1 MKNIFLI
8 VAILS
13 ASLSGF
19 SQESYYNDV
28 DLTLTGLALKNAL
41 NEKIVNTHTN
51 FLQYTPDVWI
61 ASKITD
67 ANPENPDEVIL
78 IYGWED
84 GSDNDSTNDR
94 TRDNTLQDN
103 GSNGN
108 FVWNREHV
116 YPQSLGT
123 PAITTSTIPGQ
134 DAHSLRPVD
143 KPTNSSRGNKRFAE
157 GSGNSGESN
166 GGWYPGDEWK
176 GDVARMMMYM
186 YIRYDDICLPTNV
199 GIGDSSL
206 TEDDMIDLFLKWNVE
221 DPVSDFER
229 NRNTYHE
236 NTTDNSAAQGN
247 RNPLIDNPYLATRIW
262 GGDSAEDTWGIY
274 TSSDTVAPTQ
284 PMDVVASNETT
295 TTIDINW
302 TASTDNVEV
311 TGYNIYVDD
320 VLTGQT
326 ANVNYQITGLAPSTS
341 YAIQV
346 EARDLINNKSD
357 KSTVL
362 NATTTSDTTA
372 PSVPTNITATNIS
385 GTAFKANWDA
395 ATDDT
400 AVTEYRVFVD
410 GVFEASTTDLNYT
423 ITGLTVSTTY
433 QISVSAKDAANNESA
448 QSESLSVTTTD
459 GQSNGINELFISE
472 YVEPAGGVNKAIEIV
487 NLTNSAINLGGYSLR
502 RQRNGSGDWTN
513 ELFLNSGSVQ
523 NITTGDVFVI
533 INEGSTAQELID
545 NADLFAPNSDPMNF
559 NGDDPIGFFK
569 DGVLIDIV
577 GTFGNSGNFAQN
589 ITLRRKEDIL
599 SPNTTYDINEWDSFA
614 ANTFDGIGSHSA
626 TLSVPENNLENFQVY
641 PNPNNGN
648 TLYFNTTK
656 EIQVNVYSILGKLIK
671 NETVTIE
678 KKNID
683 ISTLSNGIY
692 LLKITSENKSITKK
706 LIRR

>member
-320 VLTGQT
+320 VLTGQS